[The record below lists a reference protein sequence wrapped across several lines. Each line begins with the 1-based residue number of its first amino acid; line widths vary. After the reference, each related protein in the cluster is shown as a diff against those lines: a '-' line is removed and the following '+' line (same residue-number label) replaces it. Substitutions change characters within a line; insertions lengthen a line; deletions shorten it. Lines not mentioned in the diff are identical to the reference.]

1 MTHIKQIKLS
11 MESFAAVYAN
21 SHQGRKLTWLHTLSN
36 GIVQTNYELPGN
48 KFYQLHVST
57 YQLAILLCFNENE
70 KMSVQQL
77 MSETNLPPE
86 EIYPPLLV
94 PVKNNEF

>member
-1 MTHIKQIKLS
+1 
-11 MESFAAVYAN
+11 MESFAQLYAE

-36 GIVQTNYELPGN
+36 GVVQTNYKLPGN
-48 KFYQLHVST
+48 KFYNLHVST
-57 YQLAILLCFNENE
+57 YQLAILLHFNEKE

-77 MSETNLPPE
+77 MDETNLPPE

-94 PVKNNEF
+94 IMCNINSNCSGDIIE